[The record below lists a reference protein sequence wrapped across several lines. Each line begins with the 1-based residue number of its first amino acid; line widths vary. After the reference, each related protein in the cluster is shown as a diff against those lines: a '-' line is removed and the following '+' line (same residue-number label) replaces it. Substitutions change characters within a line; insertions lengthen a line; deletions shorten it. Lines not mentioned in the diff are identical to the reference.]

1 LTVAIDWPP
10 ALATE
15 LAERRCIIFMGAG
28 VSIGSLSEDGTTH
41 PPNWENFLTGASG
54 LIPGD
59 ADKKVA
65 RTLIRKHLFLDAAE
79 IITERS
85 NQADF
90 TDYLRNTFVKPRFAP
105 NELHKIILDID
116 PKIVITS
123 NYDEIYDH
131 YCISGHAE
139 SGYNICRYYDRYA
152 VENIRS
158 RIRLVM
164 KAHGCVSDPTKIVL
178 SRSSYY
184 MSRRDY
190 AGFYEV
196 LDALFLTHTLLFV
209 GASLTDPDIQLV
221 LENVNISA
229 PSTHPHYALVEKTRH
244 PSIKAAIKKMHNI
257 ELIEYPKGKHD
268 LAVQAMADL
277 RDKGIAHRLLVS

>member
-1 LTVAIDWPP
+1 
-10 ALATE
+10 
-15 LAERRCIIFMGAG
+15 MGAG
-28 VSIGSLSEDGTTH
+28 VSMASLSEDGTTH
-41 PPNWENFLTGASG
+41 PPDWGKFLTDAVE
-54 LIPGD
+54 LISSD

-65 RTLIRKHLFLDAAE
+65 KSFIKKRQFLDAAE

-85 NQADF
+85 NPADF
-90 TDYLRNTFVKPRFAP
+90 ADYLRNTFVAPRFYP
-105 NELHKIILDID
+105 NDLHKAILEID
-116 PKIVITS
+116 PKIIITT

-139 SGYNICRYYDRYA
+139 SGYNICRYYDRFA

-158 RIRLVM
+158 RIRLIL

-184 MSRRDY
+184 MARRDY
-190 AGFYEV
+190 SGFYQV

-229 PSTHPHYALVEKTRH
+229 PSTHPHYALVEKTQH
-244 PSIKAAIKKMHNI
+244 PSIKAAMKTMHNL
-257 ELIEYPKGKHD
+257 ELIEYTKGKHD
-268 LAVQAMADL
+268 LAVKAMQDL
-277 RDKGIAHRLLVS
+277 RDKVISLRSLAV